1 MFVLIVSNIFHL
13 FSLIKCITS
22 FSTSLQI
29 RCIITSWFGTK
40 HPLICFLFSCS
51 FIIWNLILCLNYWFL
66 NCKFAMFKL
75 VKVKSFCLDVNCISL
90 PNNIFL
96 SGQYNRYFLS
106 IESNRMM
113 CIQHELLFYWDKRI
127 IKMTNRY
134 CQFLF
139 TSTKNIQPRGLH
151 LFYLFYFCLKDPKN
165 WMLLLWNTY
174 HRLNMNHSKTDALY

>member
-1 MFVLIVSNIFHL
+1 MSFCSYLWCLLHGSRRFIVASSLKRDYFWQSYVKVQLLVVCPNCFQHFSSFVTD
-13 FSLIKCITS
+13 KMKGRKREYITS
-22 FSTSLQI
+22 FSTFLQI
-29 RCIITSWFGTK
+29 FCIITSWFGTK

-75 VKVKSFCLDVNCISL
+75 VKVKSFFLDVNCISL
-90 PNNIFL
+90 TTNIFL

-127 IKMTNRY
+127 I
-134 CQFLF
+134 
-139 TSTKNIQPRGLH
+139 
-151 LFYLFYFCLKDPKN
+151 
-165 WMLLLWNTY
+165 
-174 HRLNMNHSKTDALY
+174 